1 MAAGDGGRG
10 MTGTLYG
17 LGIGPGDPELITL
30 KAHRLLQRVPVI
42 AYPMPAEGQ
51 SPTRAIAAP
60 HIPAGR
66 TEIAIRL
73 TSANSTP
80 RKTIEMDEFE
90 RIGRTLE
97 DGHDVALLCEGDP
110 LFYNDVQPLFLRL
123 AEQFP
128 IEVVPGVSSLS
139 ASAAALGTPLAAQ
152 DEQLLIIPA
161 SLAARTLTVRLS
173 EADAAAVI
181 ELSGNFA
188 KVRDCLAVTGLLP
201 KSRYIERTAHGQQ
214 RVLPL
219 DQVDPT
225 QVSRASMILM
235 HRSSPA

>member
-1 MAAGDGGRG
+1 

-30 KAHRLLQRVPVI
+30 RAHRLLQRVPVI
-42 AYPMPAEGQ
+42 AYPMPEDGQ
-51 SPTRAIAAP
+51 SPTRAIAAT

-66 TEIAIRL
+66 TEIAIRMAN
-73 TSANSTP
+73 ANSAP
-80 RKTIEMDEFE
+80 RATVRADEVE
-90 RIGRTLE
+90 RIGRMLE
-97 DGHDVALLCEGDP
+97 EGHDIALLCEGDP
-110 LFYNDVQPLFLRL
+110 LFYNDIQPLFLSL
-123 AEQFP
+123 AEHFS

-139 ASAAALGTPLAAQ
+139 ACAAALGTPLAAQ
-152 DEQLLIIPA
+152 DEHVLVIPA
-161 SLAARTLTVRLS
+161 SLAARTLPIRLS

-201 KSRYIERTAHGQQ
+201 KSRYIERATQGRQ

-219 DQVDPT
+219 DQVEAE
-225 QVSRASMILM
+225 QVPRTSMILM
-235 HRSSPA
+235 HRYGSL